1 MTRTAAILALAATA
15 LAQAPPE
22 AQAPPAKPASAPRK
36 PAPAATALPNYNELK
51 FPELRP
57 IASPAIQ
64 EFTLPNGLR
73 LLLLEDHELPLING
87 TVLVRTGS
95 ALDPPEKIGLAAFAT
110 QVMLEGGAAA
120 RPGDQLVRRFQD
132 LGAEIAGTVAE
143 NFLAITFTGLQ
154 QNAYGLV
161 DALKDGLTG
170 PTFPQDRIDLLKV
183 RLRNSIAHRN
193 DDPAAILRREFL
205 AAVFGKHSPYGAQ
218 VEYVNLDRI
227 NRRDLVE
234 FHRRYF
240 FPGNVMVALHGD
252 FVPAEM
258 KIRMEASFAD
268 WKSEQPPVPAFPD
281 AGNAI
286 APGKFLAVK
295 KDATHS
301 LFAVG
306 GVASDRLDK
315 DNPALEIM
323 AGVLRGRL
331 NQILTG
337 NVDSLA
343 ASWTPALG
351 HPGLFQV
358 TGDIASPFLTPKVLR
373 TVYDELNKI
382 RVQEV
387 SEEELKAAK
396 AAAVN
401 SLAFAFDNQLSVMPR
416 LAEYRYF
423 NIPPDYTQ
431 QYQKALAAV
440 TRADVLRVA
449 RTRLDPEKMT
459 TVVVANPTAFEE
471 PLESLGG
478 PPVSLIDL
486 TIPPPQTVLPEGD
499 AASRQRALQLLTRA
513 QQAMGGADKLA
524 AVTDYVQELAYQ
536 FDVSAGG
543 ARIDMTERWL
553 APGYLRQDSTSATG
567 KLSVYCDGKVGWIA
581 SANAA
586 HALAGVQLRQEQ
598 SDLFR
603 IVFPLMLS
611 DRVPSRKLNAVDDE
625 TVEIS
630 QGEDSVK
637 LVFDEDTGL
646 PKSALYEAAT
656 ASGMLPVIE
665 TYSDYRDLDGLKIPY
680 QVAITLSG
688 RKYQDLTMKSM
699 QINVGLKTA
708 DLEKRP

>member
-1 MTRTAAILALAATA
+1 VTRTVIILALAATA

-22 AQAPPAKPASAPRK
+22 AQAPPAKPAATARK
-36 PAPAATALPNYNELK
+36 PAPAAAALPNYNELK

-57 IASPAIQ
+57 IASPAVQ

-95 ALDPPEKIGLAAFAT
+95 ALDPPDKIGLAAFAT

-132 LGAEIAGTVAE
+132 LGAEIQGTVAE
-143 NFLAITFTGLQ
+143 NFLAISFTGLK
-154 QNAYGLV
+154 QNTYGLV
-161 DALKDGLTG
+161 DALKDGLTR

-183 RLRNSIAHRN
+183 RMRNFIAHRN
-193 DDPAAILRREFL
+193 DDPAAILRREFV
-205 AAVFGKHSPYGAQ
+205 ATVFGKHSPYGAQ
-218 VEYVNLDRI
+218 VEYVNVDRI
-227 NRRDLVE
+227 NRRDLVD
-234 FHRRYF
+234 FHKRYF
-240 FPGNVMVALHGD
+240 FPGNVMVALNGD
-252 FVPAEM
+252 FVSAEM
-258 KIRMEASFAD
+258 KIRMEAFFAD
-268 WKSEQPPVPAFPD
+268 WKAGEAAVPAFPD
-281 AGNAI
+281 AGKPA

-295 KDATHS
+295 KDSTHS
-301 LFAVG
+301 FFAVG
-306 GVASDRLDK
+306 GMAGDRLDK
-315 DNPALEIM
+315 DNPVLEIM

-331 NQILTG
+331 NQLLNG
-337 NVDSLA
+337 EVDSLA

-373 TVYDELNKI
+373 TVYGELNKI

-387 SEEELKAAK
+387 SEEELKTARSAAL
-396 AAAVN
+396 N
-401 SLAFAFDNQLSVMPR
+401 SLVFTFDNQLSLMPR

-423 NIPPDYTQ
+423 NIPLDYTQ
-431 QYQKALAAV
+431 QYQKALAEV
-440 TRADVLRVA
+440 TRADVLRAA

-478 PPVSLIDL
+478 PPVTLIDL
-486 TIPPPQTVLPEGD
+486 TIPPPQLEVSSGD
-499 AASRQRALQLLTRA
+499 PASRQRAQELLARA
-513 QQAMGGADKLA
+513 QQAMGGADRLA

-536 FDVSAGG
+536 FDLSAGG
-543 ARIDMTERWL
+543 AQIAMTERWL

-567 KLSVYCDGKVGWIA
+567 KLSVYCDGKMGWIA
-581 SANAA
+581 SAGTSR
-586 HALAGVQLRQEQ
+586 ALTGVQLRQEQ

-603 IVFPLMLS
+603 IVFPLLLS
-611 DRVPSRKLNAVDDE
+611 DRAPSRKLNAVDGE

-630 QGEDSVK
+630 EGEDSVK
-637 LVFDEDTGL
+637 LVFDKDTGL
-646 PKSALYEAAT
+646 PKNALYEAVT
-656 ASGMLPVIE
+656 ASGRLPVIE
-665 TYSDYRDLDGLKIPY
+665 TYSDYRDVNGVKIPHK
-680 QVAITLSG
+680 VAITLSG
-688 RKYQDLTMKSM
+688 RKYQDLAMKSM

>member
-1 MTRTAAILALAATA
+1 MTRAVAILALAATA

-22 AQAPPAKPASAPRK
+22 AQAPPPKPAPAPRK
-36 PAPAATALPNYNELK
+36 PAPAAALPSYNELK

-57 IASPAIQ
+57 IASPAVQ

-87 TVLVRTGS
+87 AVLVRTGS
-95 ALDPPEKIGLAAFAT
+95 AFDPPEKTGLAAFAT
-110 QVMLEGGAAA
+110 QVMLEGGAATK
-120 RPGDQLVRRFQD
+120 PGDRLVRRFQD
-132 LGAEIAGTVAE
+132 LGAEIQGTVAE
-143 NFLAITFTGLQ
+143 NFLAISFTGLK

-161 DALKDGLTG
+161 DALKDGLTA

-183 RLRNSIAHRN
+183 RLRNAIAHRN

-205 AAVFGKHSPYGAQ
+205 ATVFGKHSPQGAQ
-218 VEYVNLDRI
+218 VEYVNLERI

-234 FHRRYF
+234 FHKRYF
-240 FPGNVMVALHGD
+240 FPGNVIVALHGD

-258 KIRMEASFAD
+258 KIRMEAFFAD
-268 WKSEQPPVPAFPD
+268 WKSGEAPVPAFPD
-281 AGNAI
+281 AGNPG

-295 KDATHS
+295 KDVTHS
-301 LFAVG
+301 FFAVG
-306 GVASDRLDK
+306 GVSSDRLDK

-323 AGVLRGRL
+323 AGVLSGRL
-331 NQILTG
+331 NQLLNG
-337 NVDSLA
+337 NVDSLS

-351 HPGLFQV
+351 HPGLFEV

-373 TVYDELNKI
+373 TVYGELNKI

-387 SEEELKAAK
+387 SEEELKTAR
-396 AAAVN
+396 AAAAD
-401 SLAFAFDNQLSVMPR
+401 SLAFAFDNQLSLMPR

-440 TRADVLRVA
+440 TRAEVLRVA

-478 PPVSLIDL
+478 APVSLIDL
-486 TIPPPQTVLPEGD
+486 TIPPPKAEAPVGD
-499 AASRQRALQLLTRA
+499 EASQRRAKELLVRA

-536 FDVSAGG
+536 FDLSAGG

-567 KLSVYCDGKVGWIA
+567 KLSVYCDGKMGWIA

-586 HALAGVQLRQEQ
+586 HALTGVQLRQEQ

-603 IVFPLMLS
+603 MVFPLLLS
-611 DRVPSRKLNAVDDE
+611 DRAPSRKLNAVDDE

-637 LVFDEDTGL
+637 LVFDPDTGL
-646 PKSALYEAAT
+646 PKNALYEAAT

-665 TYSDYRDLDGLKIPY
+665 TYSDYRDLSGLKIPY
-680 QVAITLSG
+680 KIAITLSG

-699 QINVGLKTA
+699 QINVGLKVA

>member
-1 MTRTAAILALAATA
+1 VTRAVAILALAATA

-22 AQAPPAKPASAPRK
+22 AQAPPAKPAAAARK
-36 PAPAATALPNYNELK
+36 PAPTGAALPNYNELK
-51 FPELRP
+51 FPELRL

-73 LLLLEDHELPLING
+73 LLLLEDHELPLIDG

-95 ALDPPEKIGLAAFAT
+95 AFDPPEKAGLAAFVT

-120 RPGDQLVRRFQD
+120 RPGDQLVGRFQD
-132 LGAEIAGTVAE
+132 LGAEIAGTVSE
-143 NFLAITFTGLQ
+143 NLLAISFTGLK
-154 QNAYGLV
+154 QNAYGFV
-161 DALKDGLTG
+161 DALKDGLTA
-170 PTFPQDRIDLLKV
+170 PTFPQDRIDLMKV
-183 RLRNSIAHRN
+183 RMRNAIAHRN
-193 DDPAAILRREFL
+193 DNPAAILRREFVST
-205 AAVFGKHSPYGAQ
+205 VFGKDSPYGAQ
-218 VEYVNLDRI
+218 VEYFNVDRI

-234 FHRRYF
+234 FHKRYF
-240 FPGNVMVALHGD
+240 FPGNVIVALSGD
-252 FVPAEM
+252 FVAAEM
-258 KIRMEASFAD
+258 KIRMEAFFDD
-268 WKSEQPPVPAFPD
+268 WKSDQPPVPAFPE

-301 LFAVG
+301 FFAVG
-306 GVASDRLDK
+306 GVAGDWLDK

-323 AGVLRGRL
+323 AGILRGRL
-331 NQILTG
+331 NQLLNA

-358 TGDIASPFLTPKVLR
+358 TGAIASPFLTPKVLR
-373 TVYDELNKI
+373 TVYEELNRI

-387 SEEELKAAK
+387 SEEELKAARS
-396 AAAVN
+396 AAIDRLV
-401 SLAFAFDNQLSVMPR
+401 FAFDNQLSLMPR

-423 NIPPDYTQ
+423 NIPPGYTE

-440 TRADVLRVA
+440 TRADVLRAA
-449 RTRLDPEKMT
+449 RTRPDPEKMT

-478 PPVSLIDL
+478 SVSLIDL
-486 TIPPPQTVLPEGD
+486 TIPPPKAEASVGD
-499 AASRQRALQLLTRA
+499 EASQQRAKELLARA

-524 AVTDYVQELAYQ
+524 AVTDYVQELAYR

-543 ARIDMTERWL
+543 AQIAMTERWL

-567 KLSVYCDGKVGWIA
+567 KLSVYCDGKMGWIA
-581 SANAA
+581 SANVA
-586 HALAGVQLRQEQ
+586 HALTGVQLRQEQ

-603 IVFPLMLS
+603 IVLPLMLS
-611 DRVPSRKLNAVDDE
+611 DRVPARQLNAVDDE

-630 QGEDSVK
+630 QGKDSVR
-637 LVFDEDTGL
+637 LVFDPDTGL
-646 PKSALYEAAT
+646 PKNALYEAIT
-656 ASGMLPVIE
+656 AAGMLPVIE
-665 TYSDYRDLDGLKIPY
+665 TYSDYRDLNGLKIPY
-680 QVAITLSG
+680 KVAITLSG
-688 RKYQDLTMKSM
+688 KKYQDLTMKSM
-699 QINVGLKTA
+699 QINTGLKVA